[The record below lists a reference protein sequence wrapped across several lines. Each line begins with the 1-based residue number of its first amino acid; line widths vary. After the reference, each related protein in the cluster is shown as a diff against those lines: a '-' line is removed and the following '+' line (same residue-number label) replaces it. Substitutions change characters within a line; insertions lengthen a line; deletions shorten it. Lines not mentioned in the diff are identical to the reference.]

1 MKAGLPVGLIA
12 ALIFLI
18 PAASSH
24 AGGESAGAG
33 VNSGGN
39 AAESDPGDFANDLL
53 SFSKTGYQVCLGQY
67 ALCAASTCTP
77 TGNTIQ
83 VNVAGGGT
91 ASFPEVKCTCP
102 VYNGPAIADVNGGNM
117 QGSCAPPGD
126 NQVWSLYWPKMHIPQ
141 AINNWSKAPADTA
154 VGIQLC
160 SSDDNVGD
168 TFTNCF
174 SFACTLDSSLT
185 NGVKTATCLCPMGEN
200 PDGSAVPPDTAV
212 ITPAGQCNPAICSQ
226 HPVGVAESALNGRA
240 NECLHYAHH
249 GQCGD

>member
-1 MKAGLPVGLIA
+1 MKKNLVIA
-12 ALIFLI
+12 LYLLLVS
-18 PAASSH
+18 ASLTVR
-24 AGGESAGAG
+24 A
-33 VNSGGN
+33 N
-39 AAESDPGDFANDLL
+39 AQSDPSDFLNDLL
-53 SFSKTGYQVCLGQY
+53 SFSTTGYQICVGPY

-77 TGNTIQ
+77 TGNTID

-102 VYNGPAIADVNGGNM
+102 VYDGPAIADIYGGNM
-117 QGSCAPPGD
+117 QGSCTPPGN

-141 AINNWSKAPADTA
+141 AINNWSRTPADTA

-174 SFACTLDSSLT
+174 SFACTLDSSRT
-185 NGVKTATCLCPMGEN
+185 NGVKTATCFCPMGEN
-200 PDGSAVPPDTAV
+200 PDGSAVPPDTAI

-226 HPVGVAESALNGRA
+226 HPVGVAESALNGQA
-240 NECLHYAHH
+240 NECLHYAHPSSS
-249 GQCGD
+249 DVMSDLMK